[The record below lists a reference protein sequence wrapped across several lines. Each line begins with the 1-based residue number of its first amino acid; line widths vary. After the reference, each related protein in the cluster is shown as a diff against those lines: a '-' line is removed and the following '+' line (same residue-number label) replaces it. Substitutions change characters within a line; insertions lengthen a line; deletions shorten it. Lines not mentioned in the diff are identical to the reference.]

1 MGYKCGIKGI
11 YKYKLKRDGVNVGK
25 GTLKQK
31 EDITKLKN
39 EQEQEHADEP
49 SRTDGDA
56 GELQQGTRGEGREG
70 SRGEESKEVGEEEWV
85 EI

>member
-11 YKYKLKRDGVNVGK
+11 YIYKLKRDGVNVGK

-39 EQEQEHADEP
+39 E
-49 SRTDGDA
+49 
-56 GELQQGTRGEGREG
+56 
-70 SRGEESKEVGEEEWV
+70 
-85 EI
+85 